1 MSRLHSDVA
10 TSSAAHFF
18 SSGRN
23 LSSLLQPNFLLPTFI
38 LGRDLKVMSRPLVAL
53 FLIACSPNCSKVV
66 ATLIY
71 YAQLFFRSQPK
82 RVVATSFVVLDL

>member
-10 TSSAAHFF
+10 TSFAAHFF

-38 LGRDLKVMSRPLVAL
+38 LGRDLKVMLRPHVAL
-53 FLIACSPNCSKVV
+53 CLIACSPNCSKVV
-66 ATLIY
+66 PTLIY
-71 YAQLFFRSQPK
+71 YAHLFFRLRPK
-82 RVVATSFVVLDL
+82 RGRDIVSDP